1 MKVLEEVRAWLPI
14 VDRVIGI
21 VACVMFV
28 YAYIANWEVRELL
41 VFAVLW
47 IVAVVGIEADRTR
60 RGET

>member
-1 MKVLEEVRAWLPI
+1 MRVVDEVRVWLPI

-28 YAYIANWEVRELL
+28 YAYLANWGVRELL

-47 IVAVVGIEADRTR
+47 IVSVVGIEADRTR
-60 RGET
+60 RCEP